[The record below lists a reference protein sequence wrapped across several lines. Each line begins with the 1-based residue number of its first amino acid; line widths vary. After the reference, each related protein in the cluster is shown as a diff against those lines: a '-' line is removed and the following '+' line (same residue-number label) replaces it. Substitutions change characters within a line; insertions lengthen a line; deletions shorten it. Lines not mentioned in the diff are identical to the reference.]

1 MKQIYDHSWHK
12 FASAF
17 LVKHTECRI
26 CGKPAQCVDHQT
38 IPAEIMMDM
47 SGRFDLDPSLYQPL
61 CYSCNRR
68 KAGQDRDLIE
78 QYFKDKEKLSQNVTP
93 GGGVESSTLTIT
105 SAWSGVRDIEER
117 LSPGIFGLYGLQIAW
132 NGFTYKKITCR

>member
-1 MKQIYDHSWHK
+1 
-12 FASAF
+12 
-17 LVKHTECRI
+17 
-26 CGKPAQCVDHQT
+26 
-38 IPAEIMMDM
+38 MDM

-68 KAGQDRDLIE
+68 KAGQDRDLID

-93 GGGVESSTLTIT
+93 GGGVEPFTLTIT

-117 LSPGIFGLYGLQIAW
+117 LSPGIFGFYGLQIAW